1 MYVGWVHGSMDVGS
15 RWMLDDEWIDKK
27 VDRQVETGE

>member
-1 MYVGWVHGSMDVGS
+1 MVGWVHRSTDVGS

-27 VDRQVETGE
+27 VDRWVETGE